1 MTTTV
6 EQQIAKTEAKLA
18 RLKDKARKLENGQKI
33 VIGGMQLSIARRN
46 PQRAKQMLNDISE
59 EVTRKT
65 DLDRLEPV
73 IKELR
78 EVVSKHEQQQT
89 QQQPP
94 HNY

>member
-73 IKELR
+73 IKGLR
-78 EVVSKHEQQQT
+78 EVVSKHEQQQA

>member
-65 DLDRLEPV
+65 DLDRLEPI
-73 IKELR
+73 IKELKQI
-78 EVVSKHEQQQT
+78 VTKHEQQQA
-89 QQQPP
+89 QPP